1 MGEEAADTSAWDT
14 SVKEWLV
21 DTGRVCAGA
30 VASLADEGRIFG
42 CAIDNENE
50 SAWEKLIK
58 NNYKIEMMKEDGE
71 IELIDCYEH
80 ELLRHAIVDGKA
92 PNGVYIGGIKY
103 KLAEVKRDFTYN
115 DQNYDIAIL
124 GKNKG
129 GGFLIK
135 TPNDNVVVAL
145 YDEEKEQNKADAL
158 TTALAFAE
166 YLYQGGF

>member
-1 MGEEAADTSAWDT
+1 MGEEADTQAWDT

-21 DTGRVCAGA
+21 DTGKVYAGGI
-30 VASLADEGRIFG
+30 ASIADGCRLFG
-42 CAIDNENE
+42 AAIDNGED
-50 SAWEKLIK
+50 AWSQLVKTG
-58 NNYKIEMMKEDGE
+58 YQIEVLQEDGSSTQE
-71 IELIDCYEH
+71 DCDEA
-80 ELLRHAIVDGKA
+80 ETLRQAIVDGRA
-92 PNGVYIGGIKY
+92 PNGVYIGGVKY

-115 DQNYDIAIL
+115 DQNYDVAIL

-135 TPNDNVVVAL
+135 TPNDNVVIAL
-145 YDEEKEQNKADAL
+145 YDEEKEHNKADAL